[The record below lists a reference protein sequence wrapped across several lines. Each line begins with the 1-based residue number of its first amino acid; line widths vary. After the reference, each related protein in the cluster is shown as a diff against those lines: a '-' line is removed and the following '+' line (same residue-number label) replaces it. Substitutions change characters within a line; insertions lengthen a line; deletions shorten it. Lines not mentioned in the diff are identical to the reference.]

1 MGIIIDAI
9 ILGIILLS
17 TYLGYKKG
25 LIGVAFKILSFIIAI
40 LITLILFRP
49 VTTYI
54 INNTTLDETI
64 ENAIIEKFVG
74 TQIEEGETIK
84 TEDVNAP
91 EVVVNYINDIVQ
103 NTVNDSK
110 DAIVKTVARDLTLNI
125 INIIVILGLF
135 IITRILL
142 IFAKV
147 LFEAISEIPVIKQFN
162 EIGGTIYGIL
172 RGIIIILIILAIISL
187 ILPMIDKIGILEMI
201 NSSFIGGLLYN
212 NNIILKILF

>member
-49 VTTYI
+49 VTTCI

>member
-25 LIGVAFKILSFIIAI
+25 LISVAFKILSFIIAI